1 LRNKKTPYWFGG
13 FGDIEYHL
21 QGETD
26 ITKRRLTMSIQ
37 QTVLAFKI
45 ETTKERLT
53 AHGGLTLM
61 AEFNHGIGL
70 RKLTDQYLPAPGSNR
85 GFDPSVIVDALVLML
100 EGGGRSLEDLREL
113 KNEEGLLRLIGGK
126 EIPEPDTVG
135 DWLRRMGEPKTGQ
148 LGIEGL
154 DRVRDKINERIL
166 KRDGI
171 TKYTL
176 DADAT
181 EIIGEKAEA
190 LFTYNG
196 NKGYM
201 PMLGFLYETPV
212 CIYDEFREGNVSP
225 QSGQKEVY
233 VECKKRI
240 GAGKLIGYYRADSAS
255 YQAELFNQLEEDG
268 VRYAITV
275 DQDKAVKPLIA
286 SIAAEGWKEPVKG
299 YGYELAETVHCMEKT
314 KKAFRLVI
322 KRERRRQRE
331 LFEKAEPFFYHAVA
345 TNWSEKE
352 KNTCEVLSW
361 HNQRGQAENFNKELK
376 NGMGMDR
383 MPCGQ
388 SYANAVFFRIG
399 VIAYNLFIGF
409 KRLACPESWMK
420 QTIATFR
427 WKMVQVA
434 GRIVKHA
441 GEVVLKLM
449 IDLEKLELFQGIRKK
464 SFELSLCPDG

>member
-1 LRNKKTPYWFGG
+1 
-13 FGDIEYHL
+13 
-21 QGETD
+21 
-26 ITKRRLTMSIQ
+26 MIQ
-37 QTVLAFKI
+37 QTIFSFKI
-45 ETTKERLT
+45 KTTKERLT
-53 AHGGLTLM
+53 AHGGLALM
-61 AEFNHGIGL
+61 GEFNHGIGL
-70 RKLTDQYLPAPGSNR
+70 RELTDRHLPGPGSNR
-85 GFDPSVIVDALVLML
+85 GFDPSEVVDTVVLL
-100 EGGGRSLEDLREL
+100 LQGGGRSLEDLREL
-113 KNEEGLLRLIGGK
+113 KNEEGLMKLIGRD

-135 DWLRRMGEPKTGQ
+135 DWFRRMGNPKAGQ
-148 LGIEGL
+148 LGLEGL
-154 DRVRDKINERIL
+154 DRVRDKINERVL

-171 TKYTL
+171 KEYTL

-181 EIIGEKAEA
+181 EIIGEKADA

-212 CIYDEFREGNVSP
+212 CLLDEFREGNVAP
-225 QSGQKEVY
+225 AFGQKEFY
-233 VECKKRI
+233 LRCRERMPRGKR
-240 GAGKLIGYYRADSAS
+240 IGYYRGDSAS
-255 YQAELFNQLEEDG
+255 YQAGLLNRLEEDG
-268 VRYAITV
+268 VRYGITV
-275 DQDKAVKPLIA
+275 DQDQAVKSAIGLIR
-286 SIAAEGWKEPVKG
+286 SVEWKEPVKG
-299 YGYELAETVHCMEKT
+299 CGYELGETVHCMRET
-314 KKAFRLVI
+314 KKAFRLVV
-322 KRERRRQRE
+322 KREIRRQGE
-331 LFEKAEPFFYHAVA
+331 LFEKEGQYFYHAVA
-345 TNWSEKE
+345 TNWLEEE
-352 KNTCEVLSW
+352 KNTEEVLKW

-376 NGMGMDR
+376 IGFGMER

-464 SFELSLCPDG
+464 SFALSVCPGG